1 MKKNEILFIASLFLI
16 LIPRIGNTQLDTEK
30 WQYYIGGVEGGSLF
44 YNYESLKRENFPP
57 TIITAKVLQE
67 TPNKP
72 TYHFDWEMRC
82 QTKELKISSRQT
94 ISIASDTTSLRR
106 LLLEG
111 LCGINNDEGLWFLV
125 SHLPNGFYGINSN
138 TLKKI
143 SNDQYSYIS
152 SFVHVDANNQFKL
165 TSAAVKDENIINCS
179 DRSRA
184 QIRAAGSNDPMKYI
198 ELPKSAIGRTI
209 THLVC
214 SNYIQASNF
223 LLQSNNDSNITQPNF
238 KENNSIESAKHT
250 CLELGFKEKTEKFAE
265 CVLKIS
271 R

>member
-1 MKKNEILFIASLFLI
+1 MKKTKNLIIVLLSLIIL
-16 LIPRIGNTQLDTEK
+16 PRVGSTQLDTEK
-30 WQYYIGGVEGGSLF
+30 WQYYIGGAQGGAIF

-82 QTKELKISSRQT
+82 TTKELKISSAPI
-94 ISIASDTTSLRR
+94 ISTASDTTSLRR

-111 LCGINNDEGLWFLV
+111 LCGINNEEGLWFLV
-125 SHLPNGFYGINSN
+125 SHLRSGFYGINSN

-165 TSAAVKDENIINCS
+165 TSAVAKDENIINCS
-179 DRSRA
+179 DRSKA
-184 QIRAAGSNDPMKYI
+184 QVRPAGSNDPMKDI
-198 ELPKSAIGRTI
+198 DLPKSSIGRTI
-209 THLVC
+209 AHLVC
-214 SNYIQASNF
+214 SNYIQTSN
-223 LLQSNNDSNITQPNF
+223 LSLQSSNDFNNTQSSF
-238 KENNSIESAKHT
+238 KENKSIESAKQT
-250 CLELGFKEKTEKFAE
+250 CLELGFKDKTEKFAE